1 MSDKKMRF
9 RMDFVQEIVSVDE
22 DKRTFTVRL
31 IPNPRRY
38 EWKEI
43 DGKRYLYDKLDN
55 ILFFPEKVFF
65 DLVKQM
71 VGQPIYFQP
80 QEIDNAEQ
88 YVKSRIPSIR
98 ARLRGDEKPAT
109 FEDKSEAFLES
120 LAQDKLG
127 FVIMCVDIVGST
139 KLSIN
144 LDLKK
149 YTKLIS
155 TVLYE
160 IGEIVPKFHG
170 HVLKY
175 TGDGLIAYFPEPS
188 FITKNDLAI
197 DCALTI
203 RRLVYSG
210 LNPIFKEN
218 GYPCI
223 DIRIGLDSGE
233 ACVVTIGSPETKQ
246 HKDIIGAVVSL
257 AAKIQ
262 SLGKPGDI
270 LLGDITVRNLHTM
283 WREIC
288 EELKIGENWVY
299 KGEDG
304 KPYKVHKI
312 KFGYVPTSPNSG

>member
-1 MSDKKMRF
+1 MRF
-9 RMDFVQEIVSVDE
+9 RMDFVQEIISVDE

-43 DGKRYLYDKLDN
+43 NGKRYLYDKLDEV
-55 ILFFPEKVFF
+55 LFPAKVFF
-65 DLVKQM
+65 DLAKQM
-71 VGQPIYFQP
+71 AGQPIYFQP

-88 YVKSRIPSIR
+88 YVKSRIPLIQV
-98 ARLRGDEKPAT
+98 RLRGNEEPAVL
-109 FEDKSEAFLES
+109 EDKSETFLES
-120 LAQDKLG
+120 LEDDKLE

-139 KLSIN
+139 KLSTKLEPKN
-144 LDLKK
+144 
-149 YTKLIS
+149 YTALIS
-155 TVLYE
+155 TTLYE
-160 IGEIVPKFHG
+160 MSEIIPKFHG

-175 TGDGLIAYFPEPS
+175 TGDGLVAYFPEPS

-210 LNPIFKEN
+210 LNPVFEN
-218 GYPCI
+218 EGYPSI
-223 DIRIGLDSGE
+223 NIRIGLDSGE
-233 ACVVTIGSPETKQ
+233 AYVITIGSPKTKQ

-262 SLGKPGDI
+262 SLGDPGDI
-270 LLGDITVRNLHTM
+270 LLGDVTQTNLHTM

-288 EELKIGENWVY
+288 EEIKLSEEWVY
-299 KGEDG
+299 KGGDG
-304 KPYKVHKI
+304 KPYKVHRV
-312 KFGYVPTSPNSG
+312 KFGYAPTSANSR

>member
-9 RMDFVQEIVSVDE
+9 RMDFVQEIISVDE
-22 DKRTFTVRL
+22 DKRTFTARL
-31 IPNPRRY
+31 VPDPRRY

-43 DGKRYLYDKLDN
+43 NGKRYLYDKLDKV
-55 ILFFPEKVFF
+55 LFPERVLF
-65 DLVKQM
+65 DLAKQM
-71 VGQPIYFQP
+71 AGRPIYFQP
-80 QEIDNAEQ
+80 SEIDDAEQ
-88 YVKSRIPSIR
+88 YIRSRTPIIQ
-98 ARLRGDEKPAT
+98 ARLEEIEKPPT
-109 FEDKSEAFLES
+109 FEDKSERFLES

-139 KLSIN
+139 KLSTN
-144 LDLKK
+144 LESEK
-149 YTKLIS
+149 YARLIS

-160 IGEIVPKFHG
+160 ISEIVPKFHG

-203 RRLVYSG
+203 RRLVYNG
-210 LNPIFKEN
+210 LNPILKEN

-233 ACVVTIGSPETKQ
+233 AYVVTIGSPKTKQ
-246 HKDIIGAVVSL
+246 HKDIIGSVVSL

-262 SLGKPGDI
+262 GLGKPGDI
-270 LLGDITVRNLHTM
+270 LLGDITARNLHVM
-283 WREIC
+283 WRQVC
-288 EELKIGENWVY
+288 EEIELGENWTY
-299 KGEDG
+299 KDEEG
-304 KPYKVHKI
+304 KPYKVHKV
-312 KFGYVPTSPNSG
+312 KFEK